1 MYTVPKSGRIACI
14 TSINVFFPLKFCQK
28 FNDSNYRSAYVSS
41 LADRRSR
48 LAYATKLRPSSVV
61 CRRYVLWLYGAS

>member
-41 LADRRSR
+41 LADRTNGR
-48 LAYATKLRPSSVV
+48 A
-61 CRRYVLWLYGAS
+61 